1 MIDSKIMETT
11 KSILKDFGNTYF
23 SDKGTLKRNKVI
35 EDLDAYTPMLM
46 KALLANQLIHDTYTE
61 SIVIDDKSVELFK
74 LNQFIEMFTYKEY
87 WQDSYTKFENKI
99 GLTAGGKFIDETADV
114 VLDFPFKD
122 SVLKAG
128 MTKEDQKDTDEPFLH
143 ETIAKAEIDQLL
155 EPKIFVNATKY
166 DQENLGG
173 ASTDRFDDDNLIIKG
188 NNLIA
193 LHSLKRL
200 YNGKINLIY
209 LDPPYN
215 TGTDSFA
222 YNDKFNHSAW
232 LTFMKNRLE
241 IARELLTDDGY
252 IFIQTDDNEQAY
264 LKILMDSIFGKN
276 QYVNTISVLFKN
288 IAGASGGGE
297 DKRLKKN
304 IEYLTVYA
312 KNRDFSK
319 PFNAVYQYKKIS
331 QLVQEMRDENVSWK
345 YTSVLINA
353 GIERYVGSTFD
364 GAGNEI
370 KLYKQEN
377 PTIKSI
383 NYLMKEEG
391 ITEEEAYDKYGKLAF
406 QTALPQSSIRPRVM
420 DKWRELGLN
429 SNELMSIRY
438 FPRTGKNKGK
448 EYQQFYKGDSFRLF
462 AWLKDVSEEIE
473 GTLYKKDI
481 LGTFWNFVGET
492 KNVNKEGQVE
502 FPNGKKPERL
512 LGKIIEMAT
521 EPNNVVLDFFGGSG
535 STIAAALKSGRKF
548 ISIEQLDNQIYLQI
562 ERLNNVISGSDNNG
576 MSSDVNWQGGGSFVY
591 AELMEKNQGYLK
603 DVQQAETTKQLE
615 DVVHRMI
622 EGGADFDFRV
632 DVEKVL
638 QDPEYQTMSL
648 ADKKQ
653 LIVKVIDKNQLYYA
667 YSDMDDRDVQELM
680 SESDIAFN
688 KSFYGERDL

>member
-99 GLTAGGKFIDETADV
+99 GLTAGGKFIDESADV

-122 SVLKAG
+122 TVLKAG

-143 ETIAKAEIDQLL
+143 ETIAKSEIDQLL

-166 DQENLGG
+166 DQENLDGT
-173 ASTDRFDDDNLIIKG
+173 STDNFDDENLIIKG

-193 LHSLKRL
+193 LHSLRAK
-200 YNGKINLIY
+200 YAGQVKLIY

-215 TGTDSFA
+215 TGSDSFN
-222 YNDKFNHSAW
+222 YNDRFNHGSW

-241 IARELLTDDGY
+241 IAKALLSIDGM
-252 IFIQTDDNEQAY
+252 IFIHTDDNEQAY
-264 LKILMDSIFGKN
+264 LKVLMDEIFGKN
-276 QYVNTISVLFKN
+276 AYLNTVIVKTKASS
-288 IAGASGGGE
+288 GASGGGE
-297 DKRLKKN
+297 DNRLKKN
-304 IEYLTVYA
+304 VEYITIYKNELANIKIQEKNMPLDDYIAIRKQDGKSFAYKQVLINPGTLYKIGETVDGRENKIELYNVRDFEIKSVNEIAKLENISESNVYA
-312 KNRDFSK
+312 KYLDKIFTTE
-319 PFNAVYQYKKIS
+319 NA
-331 QLVQEMRDENVSWK
+331 
-345 YTSVLINA
+345 
-353 GIERYVGSTFD
+353 
-364 GAGNEI
+364 
-370 KLYKQEN
+370 
-377 PTIKSI
+377 
-383 NYLMKEEG
+383 
-391 ITEEEAYDKYGKLAF
+391 
-406 QTALPQSSIRPRVM
+406 QTSIRDRVRQATI
-420 DKWRELGLN
+420 DDGYT
-429 SNELMSIRY
+429 IARY
-438 FPRTGKNKGK
+438 IPVSGKNKGK
-448 EYQQFYKGDSFRLF
+448 VTDVGFIGSTKRLVSFLSATAYIESDVVYK
-462 AWLKDVSEEIE
+462 SEKA
-473 GTLYKKDI
+473 GTLWDDLSWSSIKSEGGVEFNNGEKPEKLLERIIASGTEEKDI
-481 LGTFWNFVGET
+481 
-492 KNVNKEGQVE
+492 
-502 FPNGKKPERL
+502 
-512 LGKIIEMAT
+512 
-521 EPNNVVLDFFGGSG
+521 VLDFFMGSA
-535 STIAAALKSGRKF
+535 TTQAVAMKMNRRF
-548 ISIEQLDNQIYLQI
+548 IGIEQMDYIKTVSV
-562 ERLNNVISGSDNNG
+562 ERLKKVIAGEQGGISK
-576 MSSDVNWQGGGSFVY
+576 DVNWQGGGSFVY

-615 DVVHRMI
+615 DVVNRMI

-638 QDPEYQTMSL
+638 QDPEYQSMAL

-680 SESDIAFN
+680 SDSDIAFN

>member
-11 KSILKDFGNTYF
+11 KSILKEFGNTYF

-61 SIVIDDKSVELFK
+61 SVVIDDKSVEIFK

-122 SVLKAG
+122 TVLKAG
-128 MTKEDQKDTDEPFLH
+128 MTKEDQKDADEPFLH

-166 DQENLGG
+166 DQNGEHKTSNY
-173 ASTDRFDDDNLIIKG
+173 SNHDNLIIKG

-193 LHSLKRL
+193 LHSLKER
-200 YNGKINLIY
+200 YAGKINLIY

-222 YNDKFNHSAW
+222 YNDRFNQSAW
-232 LTFMKNRLE
+232 LTFMKNRLN
-241 IARELLTDDGY
+241 IARDLLTEDGY

-264 LKILMDSIFGKN
+264 LKILMDTIFGKN

-304 IEYLTVYA
+304 IEYITIYS
-312 KNRDFSK
+312 KNRELSR
-319 PFNAVYQYKKIS
+319 PFNSVYQYKKVS
-331 QLVQEMRDENVSWK
+331 QLVQEMREAGVSWK
-345 YTSVLINA
+345 YTSILVDA
-353 GIERYVGSTFD
+353 GIEKYIGSTID
-364 GAGNEI
+364 GGGNEI
-370 KLYKQEN
+370 KLYKREH
-377 PTIKSI
+377 PIIKSI
-383 NYLMKEEG
+383 NALMKEEG
-391 ITEEEAYDKYGKLAF
+391 LTEEQAYDKYGKFAF
-406 QTALPQSSIRPRVM
+406 QTAMPQSSIRPRVM
-420 DKWRELGLN
+420 EKWRNLGLN

-438 FPRTGKNKGK
+438 VPRTGKNKGQ

-462 AWLKDVSEEIE
+462 AWLKDVSEEID
-473 GTLYKKDI
+473 GTLYKKDV

-512 LGKIIEMAT
+512 IGRIIEMAT
-521 EPNNVVLDFFGGSG
+521 EPNNLVLDFFGGSG
-535 STIAAALKSGRKF
+535 STAAATLKSGRRF
-548 ISIEQLDNQIYLQI
+548 ISIEQMDSQIYLQLK
-562 ERLNNVISGSDNNG
+562 RLNNVMSGSDNSG
-576 MSSDVNWQGGGSFVY
+576 LSSDVDWHGGGSFVY

-603 DVQQAETTKQLE
+603 DVQHAETTKQLE
-615 DVVHRMI
+615 NVVNRMI
-622 EGGADFDFRV
+622 AGGADFDFRV
-632 DVEKVL
+632 DVEKVMR
-638 QDPEYQTMSL
+638 DPEYQAMSL

-653 LIVKVIDKNQLYYA
+653 LMVKVIDKNQLYYA
-667 YSDMDDRDVQELM
+667 YSDMEDLDVQELM

>member
-122 SVLKAG
+122 TVLKAG
-128 MTKEDQKDTDEPFLH
+128 MTKEDQKEADEPFLH

-166 DQENLGG
+166 DQENLDGT
-173 ASTDRFDDDNLIIKG
+173 SVDNFDDDNLIIKG

-193 LHSLKRL
+193 LHSLKER
-200 YNGKINLIY
+200 YAGKVKLIY

-215 TGTDSFA
+215 TQGDSFL
-222 YNDKFNHSAW
+222 YNDRFSETSW
-232 LTFMKNRLE
+232 LTFIKNRLE
-241 IARELLTDDGY
+241 IAYSLLSNDGI
-252 IFIQTDDNEQAY
+252 IFIQSDDNEQAY
-264 LKILMDSIFGKN
+264 LKLLTANIFGNDNFVATIPVISNLKGN
-276 QYVNTISVLFKN
+276 QDQYGF
-288 IAGASGGGE
+288 AGTH
-297 DKRLKKN
+297 
-304 IEYLTVYA
+304 EYLTVFT
-312 KNRDFSK
+312 KDK
-319 PFNAVYQYKKIS
+319 KITQFNNLIIDDEELNDWLEDEVGYYKKGANLKATGVNAPRNKRPNLYFPVYIQPDTLSIS
-331 QLVQEMRDENVSWK
+331 LKEKQDYINVLPITDGQDMSWRWQK
-345 YTSVLINA
+345 DTMQRLIND
-353 GIERYVGSTFD
+353 IIVIP
-364 GAGNEI
+364 N
-370 KLYKQEN
+370 
-377 PTIKSI
+377 
-383 NYLMKEEG
+383 
-391 ITEEEAYDKYGKLAF
+391 DKGF
-406 QTALPQSSIRPRVM
+406 S
-420 DKWRELGLN
+420 
-429 SNELMSIRY
+429 
-438 FPRTGKNKGK
+438 
-448 EYQQFYKGDSFRLF
+448 
-462 AWLKDVSEEIE
+462 
-473 GTLYKKDI
+473 LYKKQRPELGDLPSKKPKSIFYKPEYSSGNGTNQIKKLFNNKIFSFPKPEQLISDI
-481 LGTFWNFVGET
+481 LQIGSNENDT
-492 KNVNKEGQVE
+492 
-502 FPNGKKPERL
+502 
-512 LGKIIEMAT
+512 I
-521 EPNNVVLDFFGGSG
+521 LDFFMGSA
-535 STIAAALKSGRKF
+535 TTQAVAMKMNRRF
-548 ISIEQLDNQIYLQI
+548 IGIEQMDYIKTVSV
-562 ERLNNVISGSDNNG
+562 ERLKKVIAGEQGGISK
-576 MSSDVNWQGGGSFVY
+576 DVNWQGGGSFVY

-638 QDPEYQTMSL
+638 QDPEYQAMAL

-667 YSDMDDRDVQELM
+667 YSDMDDHNVQELM
-680 SESDIAFN
+680 SDSDIAFN